1 MRIFHKFALLLII
14 LMLSSTLLQFILFDK
29 FVMSNLDDLI
39 LSINERAA
47 KNFAVQLSS
56 ALENIEYTLK
66 KTANTPA
73 IWQNQKELDL
83 MNEITPNI
91 TVMAVLDLQGN
102 FIRISGIP
110 DLPTVN
116 LAKRDFFQAALQG
129 ETSITD
135 VYINTAGYQIIA
147 IATPILQDGIITGV
161 LIGSIRI
168 HENSF
173 PLVFDNT
180 IFGRDGYISVI
191 DKQGTILYHHL
202 AERIGQKSSIFSI
215 ISDQNGALIHT
226 NPFGQENYVGYSKVP
241 TLDWL
246 VTVNLPT
253 SELTGF
259 RQLLFYQN
267 MISALIITIV
277 LITIAIYTIRRVTDP
292 IERLIS
298 AFALIRQGK
307 YKEINTMD
315 YAGEFHEMIHAYN
328 STISILQKLHIS
340 LKEKS
345 ELDSLT
351 KAYNRRAFDR
361 LAKKLD
367 QEIQAHAVDQ
377 IVVMILDLDFFKEL
391 NNSQGHA
398 SGDDTLQNFTELC
411 QAVAGIKSVFRFG
424 GDEFTIIL
432 RNISLKEAQHTAEE
446 IRSLCQKAL
455 APCTTSIGIASYP
468 ENAATIRDLL
478 LAADKALYISKKN
491 RNSITMADTQA

>member
-1 MRIFHKFALLLII
+1 LRIFHKFALLLII
-14 LMLSSTLLQFILFDK
+14 LMLSSTLLQFMLFDK
-29 FVMSNLDDLI
+29 FAMSNLDDLI
-39 LSINERAA
+39 LSINEQSA
-47 KNFAVQLSS
+47 KNFTVQLSS
-56 ALENIEYTLK
+56 TLENIENTLK
-66 KTANTPA
+66 KVANTPA

-91 TVMAVLDLQGN
+91 TVIAVLDLQGN
-102 FIRISGIP
+102 FIRISGMP
-110 DLPTVN
+110 TLPTVN
-116 LAKRDFFQAALQG
+116 LAKRNFFQAALQG

-135 VYINTAGYQIIA
+135 VYINTSGYQIIA

-161 LIGSIRI
+161 LVGSIRI

-180 IFGRDGYISVI
+180 VFGRDGYISVI

-202 AERIGQKSSIFSI
+202 AERIGQKASIPSI
-215 ISDQNGALIHT
+215 ISDDNGALIHT
-226 NPFGQENYVGYSKVP
+226 NSFGQENYVGYSKVP
-241 TLDWL
+241 QLDWL

-259 RQLLFYQN
+259 RKLLFYQN
-267 MISALIITIV
+267 MLSALIITIL
-277 LITIAIYTIRRVTDP
+277 LITITIYTIRRVTNP

-307 YKEINTMD
+307 YKEINTAD

-361 LAKKLD
+361 LAKELD
-367 QEIQAHAVDQ
+367 QKIHSRTIDQ
-377 IVVMILDLDFFKEL
+377 VIVMLLDLDFFKEL
-391 NNSQGHA
+391 NDTEGH
-398 SGDDTLQNFTELC
+398 SRGDDALQNFTELC
-411 QAVAGIKSVFRFG
+411 QAIAGIKSVFRFG
-424 GDEFTIIL
+424 GDEFIIVL
-432 RNISLKEAQHTAEE
+432 QNISLKEAQNTAEE
-446 IRSLCQKAL
+446 IRALCQEAL

-468 ENAATIRDLL
+468 ENAATIKNLL
-478 LAADKALYISKKN
+478 LAADKALYVSKKN
-491 RNSITMADTQA
+491 RNSITIAKTPS

>member
-1 MRIFHKFALLLII
+1 M
-14 LMLSSTLLQFILFDK
+14 LFDK
-29 FVMSNLDDLI
+29 FAMSNLDDLI
-39 LSINERAA
+39 LSINEQSA

-56 ALENIEYTLK
+56 TLENIENTLK
-66 KTANTPA
+66 KVANTPA

-83 MNEITPNI
+83 VNEIAPNI
-91 TVMAVLDLQGN
+91 TVLAVLDLQGN
-102 FIRISGIP
+102 FIRISGIS

-116 LAKRDFFQAALQG
+116 LTKRKFFQAALQG

-135 VYINTAGYQIIA
+135 VYTNTSGYQIIA

-161 LIGSIRI
+161 LVGSIRI

-180 IFGRDGYISVI
+180 VFGRDGYMSVI

-202 AERIGQKSSIFSI
+202 PERIGQKASIPSI
-215 ISDQNGALIHT
+215 ISDDNGALIHT

-241 TLDWL
+241 QLDWL

-253 SELTGF
+253 SELAGF
-259 RQLLFYQN
+259 RKLLFYQN
-267 MISALIITIV
+267 MLSAIVITII
-277 LITIAIYTIRRVTDP
+277 LIAIAIYTIRRVTNP

-307 YKEINTMD
+307 YKEIHTKD

-361 LAKKLD
+361 LATELD
-367 QEIQAHAVDQ
+367 QKIQSNTIGNV
-377 IVVMILDLDFFKEL
+377 IVMLLDLDFFKEL
-391 NNSQGHA
+391 NDTEGH
-398 SGDDTLQNFTELC
+398 SRGDDVLQNFTELC
-411 QAVAGIKSVFRFG
+411 QAMVGIKSVFRFG
-424 GDEFTIIL
+424 GDEFTIVL
-432 RNISLKEAQHTAEE
+432 QNISLKEAQNTAEE
-446 IRSLCQKAL
+446 IRALCQEAL

-468 ENAATIRDLL
+468 ENATTIKNLL
-478 LAADKALYISKKN
+478 LAADKALYISKKS
-491 RNSITMADTQA
+491 RNSITIAETPS